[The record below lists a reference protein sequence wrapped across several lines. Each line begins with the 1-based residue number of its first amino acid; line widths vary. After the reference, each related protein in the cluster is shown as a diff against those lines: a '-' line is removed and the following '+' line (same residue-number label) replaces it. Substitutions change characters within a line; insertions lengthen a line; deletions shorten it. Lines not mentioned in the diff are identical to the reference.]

1 MTAKNEFPIH
11 PSTNST
17 YTLRAVEAMY
27 AEIDRLRTH
36 NEILLRIADRLDR
49 EAKHW
54 QEHPD
59 YWTPRRDFFQN
70 TDLKTAY
77 AEVKAYLAD
86 RVFFHRA
93 THTDIVLRD
102 LAAQLRRLAK

>member
-1 MTAKNEFPIH
+1 M
-11 PSTNST
+11 S
-17 YTLRAVEAMY
+17 
-27 AEIDRLRTH
+27 AE
-36 NEILLRIADRLDR
+36 ELLRIADRLDR

-59 YWTPRRDFFQN
+59 YWTPKRETWQN
-70 TDLKTAY
+70 TTLKTARNRI
-77 AEVKAYLAD
+77 KAYLDA
-86 RVFFHRA
+86 RVYFHRA